1 MILSD
6 EALRSLLQEDCPCGD
21 LTTETLGIGRKSAR
35 ITFTARQ
42 AMTVCCT
49 EEASRMFE
57 LTGAKSTIKIG
68 SGQTVAAGTPLLE
81 AAGSAESL
89 HQAWKVAQ
97 TLMEATSGIA
107 SAAHAIT
114 EALCVAHMQTP
125 VACTRKNFPGTKAL
139 AIKAIK
145 AGGAT
150 VHRLGLSETI
160 LLFPEHLIFAEQT
173 PADTVQAIRTRLPE
187 KKVVIEVKDL
197 ESALVWAQAGADVLQ
212 FDKFTPA
219 ALKDSLM
226 QITATLGRRPPK
238 FAAAG
243 GINARNAVEYAA
255 AGVDLLVTSSP
266 YSAPPADVQVNLYAN
281 S

>member
-21 LTTETLGIGRKSAR
+21 LTTETLGIGRKSAQ

-49 EEASRMFE
+49 EEASKMLE
-57 LTGAKSTIKIG
+57 LTGAKSTIKIE
-68 SGQTVAAGTPLLE
+68 SGQTVAAGTLLLE
-81 AAGSAESL
+81 ATGSAQAL

-97 TLMEATSGIA
+97 TLMEATSGVA
-107 SAAHAIT
+107 SATHAMIK
-114 EALCVAHMQTP
+114 ALSAAGMSVP

-150 VHRLGLSETI
+150 VHRLGLSETV
-160 LLFPEHLIFAEQT
+160 LLFPEHLMFTEQT
-173 PADTVQAIRTRLPE
+173 PAETVQAIRARLPE
-187 KKVVIEVKDL
+187 KKVVVEVKDL
-197 ESALVWAQAGADVLQ
+197 ASAMVWAQAGADVLQ

-219 ALKDSLM
+219 ALKDCLE
-226 QITATLGRRPPK
+226 QVTATLGRHHPK

-243 GINARNAVEYAA
+243 GVNARNAVEYVA
-255 AGVDLLVTSSP
+255 AGADLLVTSSP
-266 YSAPPADVQVNLYAN
+266 YSAPPADVQVNFYAG